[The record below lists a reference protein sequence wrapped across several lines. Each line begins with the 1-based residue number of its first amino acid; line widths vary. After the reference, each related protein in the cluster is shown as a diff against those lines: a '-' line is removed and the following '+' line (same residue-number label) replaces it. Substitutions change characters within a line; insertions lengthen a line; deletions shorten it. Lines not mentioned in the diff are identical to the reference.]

1 MIKIIED
8 LNPSR
13 AKNIEA
19 DIGKVVKRLNTIKEN
34 LPINEEKYDL
44 DALFDILGKIY
55 DDIGDFA
62 ITVDGNSI
70 IDMWGVFCE
79 YNKEKESFYK
89 WCYVC

>member
-8 LNPSR
+8 LNLSR
-13 AKNIEA
+13 TKNIEA
-19 DIGKVVKRLNTIKEN
+19 GIERVVRRLNTIKEN

-44 DALFDILGKIY
+44 EALYDILSKIY

-70 IDMWGVFCE
+70 TDLQ
-79 YNKEKESFYK
+79 
-89 WCYVC
+89 

>member
-19 DIGKVVKRLNTIKEN
+19 NIERIVKRLNTIKEN
-34 LPINEEKYDL
+34 LLINEEKYDL
-44 DALFDILGKIY
+44 DVLFDILGKIY

-62 ITVDGNSI
+62 ITVDGNSVI
-70 IDMWGVFCE
+70 NMWGVL
-79 YNKEKESFYK
+79 
-89 WCYVC
+89 

>member
-8 LNPSR
+8 LNPSK

-19 DIGKVVKRLNTIKEN
+19 DIERVVRRLNTIKEN

-70 IDMWGVFCE
+70 IDM
-79 YNKEKESFYK
+79 
-89 WCYVC
+89 

>member
-19 DIGKVVKRLNTIKEN
+19 DIEKVVRRLNTIKEN
-34 LPINEEKYDL
+34 LPISEEKYDL
-44 DALFDILGKIY
+44 DTLFDILGKIY

-62 ITVDGNSI
+62 ITVDGNSV
-70 IDMWGVFCE
+70 IDMWGVL
-79 YNKEKESFYK
+79 
-89 WCYVC
+89 WIIR

>member
-19 DIGKVVKRLNTIKEN
+19 NIERIVKRLNTIKEN
-34 LPINEEKYDL
+34 LLINEEKYDL
-44 DALFDILGKIY
+44 DVLFDILGKIY

-62 ITVDGNSI
+62 ITVDGNSVI
-70 IDMWGVFCE
+70 NMWGVLWTIMQM
-79 YNKEKESFYK
+79 KTTDL
-89 WCYVC
+89 

>member
-8 LNPSR
+8 LNPSG

-19 DIGKVVKRLNTIKEN
+19 NIEKVVRRLNTIKEN

-70 IDMWGVFCE
+70 IDM
-79 YNKEKESFYK
+79 
-89 WCYVC
+89 